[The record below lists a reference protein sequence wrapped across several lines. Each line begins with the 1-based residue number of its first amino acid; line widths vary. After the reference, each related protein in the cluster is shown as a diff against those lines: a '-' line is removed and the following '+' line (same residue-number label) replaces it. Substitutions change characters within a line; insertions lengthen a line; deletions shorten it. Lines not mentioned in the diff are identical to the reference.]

1 MKVTWHTTTLE
12 LAEPLRISR
21 SVMHRR
27 DAVWISVEQ
36 GGLRGWGE
44 AVSSDYLGLPT
55 DTIVHHL
62 TALRPL
68 LERLPDP
75 ETAWEDPAAAG
86 LLQPDLPAGVL
97 AAVEAA
103 LLDLTGKRSGR
114 PAHQLLGTPHA
125 PAAVTARTIGIV
137 APVPAAAQAARLAV
151 SGFTVLKVKAGS
163 PDPAEDLARVDAVRT
178 GAPEASLLLDPNG
191 AWTERRAHELLPRF
205 AALGVTAVEQP
216 IAPGDHAALA
226 RVAKESPIPVI
237 ADEDAVSYEDAAA
250 LAGLVQG
257 VNVKL
262 AKCGGVRAALRIHEA
277 LRGSGTALMLGCLT
291 ASSLGIAPAVHLA
304 DRARWVDLDGHLLLA
319 DDPWSGIGGRDGTVR
334 PSGRAGL
341 GVRRTEP
348 ETRTRTAAHTEARTR
363 TAVPG
368 QAQDGGQARDRGQTQ
383 DREQARDRGSV
394 GDRGSAGGRGEAEA
408 AAP

>member
-1 MKVTWHTTTLE
+1 MKVTWHTTALE

-21 SVMHRR
+21 SVMARR
-27 DAVWISVEQ
+27 DAVWIRIEQ

-55 DTIVHHL
+55 DRIVHHL
-62 TALRPL
+62 TAVRPL

-75 ETAWEDPAAAG
+75 ETAWEDPTTAG
-86 LLQPDLPAGVL
+86 LTPELPAGVL

-114 PAHQLLGTPHA
+114 AAHLMLGSPDA

-151 SGFTVLKVKAGS
+151 SGFTVLKIKAGS

-191 AWTERRAHELLPRF
+191 AWTERQAHELLPRF

-226 RVAKESPIPVI
+226 RVAKESPVPVI
-237 ADEDAVSYEDAAA
+237 ADEDAVSYEDAVA

-262 AKCGGVRAALRIHEA
+262 AKCGGVRAAQRIHEA
-277 LRGSGTALMLGCLT
+277 LRGSGTELMLGCLT

-319 DDPWSGIGGRDGTVR
+319 DDPWTGIGGRDGTVR

-341 GVRRTEP
+341 GVRRTEAEP
-348 ETRTRTAAHTEARTR
+348 RARATA
-363 TAVPG
+363 
-368 QAQDGGQARDRGQTQ
+368 
-383 DREQARDRGSV
+383 
-394 GDRGSAGGRGEAEA
+394 SAGLRDQGAAEA

>member
-1 MKVTWHTTTLE
+1 VKVTWHSTALE

-21 SVMHRR
+21 SVMARR

-44 AVSSDYLGLPT
+44 AVSSDYLGLST
-55 DTIVHHL
+55 DRIVHHL
-62 TALRPL
+62 AAVRPL

-86 LLQPDLPAGVL
+86 LPPELPAGVL

-114 PAHQLLGTPHA
+114 PAHLMLGTPDA
-125 PAAVTARTIGIV
+125 PSAVTARTIGIV

-151 SGFTVLKVKAGS
+151 SGFTVLKIKAGS
-163 PDPAEDLARVDAVRT
+163 PDPADDLARVDAVRT

-191 AWTERRAHELLPRF
+191 AWTERQAHALLPRF

-216 IAPGDHAALA
+216 IPPGDHSALA

-262 AKCGGVRAALRIHEA
+262 AKCGGVRAALRIHDA
-277 LRGSGTALMLGCLT
+277 LRGSGTELMLGCLT
-291 ASSLGIAPAVHLA
+291 ASSLGIAPAVHLV

-319 DDPWSGIGGRDGTVR
+319 DDPWSGIGGPDGVVR
-334 PSGRAGL
+334 PSGRTGL

-348 ETRTRTAAHTEARTR
+348 GPGALASARTEAEPRTRASARTDAEPR
-363 TAVPG
+363 TPVAGPRKGGTVP
-368 QAQDGGQARDRGQTQ
+368 RG
-383 DREQARDRGSV
+383 RGAA
-394 GDRGSAGGRGEAEA
+394 GAGGA